1 MIKYLNFVRIL
12 IQLHYPSEV
21 SGGLLIPNNGL
32 YQRYGK
38 RSVNHPT
45 PAWPGLRW
53 SPRWNGHGQGSL
65 DGGEPAE
72 EPAVSIAG
80 NLPSE
85 AKKSHPQGGDVVQN
99 LIWSHIRDA
108 ERGHSREGA
117 SPTAL
122 HPEGTGGGDG
132 ESCRPLGSAGLPMLQ
147 RPRSGETTQCRSQR
161 WRHSA
166 LRGCSLEKATPRRR
180 LRDTA
185 PAGEEHWTQCT
196 LQDQQG
202 PLEPRRGKNS
212 LPPPVPHQTLQPV
225 RLNIMAAGKE
235 EIFTKS
241 TSMVTWKAKKHRFG
255 AEENKLTPGIFV
267 FIT

>member
-85 AKKSHPQGGDVVQN
+85 AKKSHPQGRWCGSELDMKSHTRCWARSFKGRCLTNSTPSWRHWGRRWGKLQATGFCRSPHAAETKIWRNHPVQ
-99 LIWSHIRDA
+99 
-108 ERGHSREGA
+108 E
-117 SPTAL
+117 PAL
-122 HPEGTGGGDG
+122 ETQCPAGLQPG
-132 ESCRPLGSAGLPMLQ
+132 ESYTSQ
-147 RPRSGETTQCRSQR
+147 ETKRYVTC
-161 WRHSA
+161 
-166 LRGCSLEKATPRRR
+166 RRR
-180 LRDTA
+180 TLDTVYTA
-185 PAGEEHWTQCT
+185 GPAGTTGTKERKKLPSSSSAPPNPPT
-196 LQDQQG
+196 
-202 PLEPRRGKNS
+202 GK
-212 LPPPVPHQTLQPV
+212 
-225 RLNIMAAGKE
+225 A
-235 EIFTKS
+235 
-241 TSMVTWKAKKHRFG
+241 
-255 AEENKLTPGIFV
+255 
-267 FIT
+267 